1 MEPSPPPPPPD
12 LPPQPIVAVRED
24 RSSGR
29 LLLAGLSPEQIAAI
43 RAADIR
49 AKKIRRAAK
58 FAASEGTLSMIV
70 GLSSLA
76 CFMFGWINAV
86 LGILLGIFA
95 YNTIR
100 GANMLKRFDRAAVPL
115 LAWNEVFLIAIVTLY
130 SAYSIYSGLSTGGD
144 PLTSKIISPEDIQ
157 LLNIDPKLI
166 RESIWAFYLSLIA
179 LTALSQ
185 GLVGY
190 YYKTREKHLEAY
202 LQETPQWIVDFQKA
216 QSA

>member
-1 MEPSPPPPPPD
+1 MEPTPNIPEYRHPSAPP
-12 LPPQPIVAVRED
+12 VVN
-24 RSSGR
+24 S
-29 LLLAGLSPEQIAAI
+29 LSPEQISQVQQ
-43 RAADIR
+43 ADRR
-49 AKKIRRAAK
+49 AKSIKNAAK

-70 GLSSLA
+70 AVGSLA

-100 GANMLKRFDRAAVPL
+100 GANRLKRFDRTAIPL
-115 LAWNEVFLIAIVTLY
+115 LAWNEVFLISIVTVY

-144 PLTSKIISPEDIQ
+144 AITSKIISPEDIQ
-157 LLNIDPKLI
+157 LLGIDPKVI
-166 RESIWAFYLSLIA
+166 RQSIWAFYLSLIA

-190 YYKTREKHLEAY
+190 YYKTREKHLDAY
-202 LQETPQWIVDFQKA
+202 LKETPQWIIFFHKA
-216 QSA
+216 QRE